1 MSDKTEQRAAAAPD
15 PRPRRMRFTICARCG
30 ALVLAERS
38 LPDGCTGCPVEI
50 EMRVIDKDRT
60 AITRT
65 AFDATIDELL
75 AAPPREFDVMAALQ
89 KLAPLRL
96 HRVR

>member
-1 MSDKTEQRAAAAPD
+1 
-15 PRPRRMRFTICARCG
+15 
-30 ALVLAERS
+30 
-38 LPDGCTGCPVEI
+38 
-50 EMRVIDKDRT
+50 MRVIDKDRT

-96 HRVR
+96 QRVR

>member
-1 MSDKTEQRAAAAPD
+1 MIDKKPAPAAAPD
-15 PRPRRMRFTICARCG
+15 PRPQRMRFTACARCG
-30 ALVLAERS
+30 AMVLADQS
-38 LPDGCTGCPVEI
+38 LPEGCPRCPVQI
-50 EMRVIDKDRT
+50 EMLLIDKDRT

-75 AAPPREFDVMAALQ
+75 AAPPREFDVMTALH

-96 HRVR
+96 QRVR